1 MTQDFDSQSGLIQS
15 DNSSPSE
22 AVDSLN
28 TTASNPKMPTDIV
41 SQPSVSHLKLVV
53 SKKPGKK
60 ASKLFA
66 SSLKLVASSGISAP
80 VYKSAPV
87 KSSTFTAEVRKR
99 SPYDFTMIAHDPFH
113 YLRCELP
120 LKFEETEEALSLICQ
135 FPTIGDDQLVDFI
148 DDDESLL
155 GIVLVSFHMH
165 ILQNLFLFSA
175 AHQVKN
181 IIVKTT
187 KEQFKGLGIH
197 EELIRHVDKIP
208 TKKGIAPH
216 LRGASPR
223 PTT

>member
-1 MTQDFDSQSGLIQS
+1 MT
-15 DNSSPSE
+15 
-22 AVDSLN
+22 
-28 TTASNPKMPTDIV
+28 
-41 SQPSVSHLKLVV
+41 
-53 SKKPGKK
+53 
-60 ASKLFA
+60 
-66 SSLKLVASSGISAP
+66 
-80 VYKSAPV
+80 
-87 KSSTFTAEVRKR
+87 R
-99 SPYDFTMIAHDPFH
+99 SII
-113 YLRCELP
+113 LRCELP

-187 KEQFKGLGIH
+187 EEQFKGLGIH

-208 TKKGIAPH
+208 TKKGIAIEMTIPVH
-216 LRGASPR
+216 SDSLMLCDELMEDMTAQFRKTLWQEQKANPAIRDYLKTNVRFSVAH
-223 PTT
+223 